1 MNWAWTESDGLLIVI
16 RATHF
21 AATAVT
27 AGALI
32 FRAVVAEPAARHAWQ
47 EGAMFAPP
55 VRKVAWIGLAV
66 TVLTGMVWLQLQTMR
81 MTGASFAGALST
93 DALGTVIGETQFG
106 QALSIR
112 LLFALILASCLVFDR
127 VLVLRWFA
135 LASALGLAAGIA
147 WTGHAGSTPDQLGS
161 VHLAADVLH
170 LWAASAWIG
179 GLVLLA
185 LLLIAARC
193 RPDAAWRAFEL
204 EAVRRFSTL
213 GIVSV
218 ATLTLS
224 GLVSAWILVGSWR
237 GLVVTDYGRLL
248 SIKLVVFAAMLAFA
262 AVNRLRLTPQLA
274 SPAHGLPE
282 SDARRRLTRN
292 TLVETVLGLAV
303 FVIVG
308 ALGMQHPAIHLAM

>member
-1 MNWAWTESDGLLIVI
+1 MDWAWLGDDGLLIVI

-32 FRAVVAEPAARHAWQ
+32 FRAVVAEPAARHLRQDSLMLASS
-47 EGAMFAPP
+47 
-55 VRKVAWIGLAV
+55 VRKVAWIGLAIA
-66 TVLTGMVWLQLQTMR
+66 VLTGVIWVQLLTMR
-81 MTGASFAGALST
+81 MSGLSFGAALSA

-106 QALSIR
+106 QVSTIR
-112 LLFALILASCLVFDR
+112 FVFSLILASCLVFDR

-147 WTGHAGSTPDQLGS
+147 WTGHAGSTPDQLGN

-185 LLLIAARC
+185 LLLIVAR
-193 RPDAAWRAFEL
+193 RQQGVAWRAFEL
-204 EAVRRFSTL
+204 DAVRRFSML
-213 GIVSV
+213 GIASV
-218 ATLTLS
+218 ATLTVS
-224 GLVSAWILVGSWR
+224 GLVNAWILVGSWR

-248 SIKLVVFAAMLAFA
+248 SAKLVVFAIMLAFA
-262 AVNRLRLTPQLA
+262 AVNRLWLTPQLA
-274 SPAHGLPE
+274 APAPGLPE
-282 SDARRRLTRN
+282 RDALQRLTRN
-292 TLVETVLGLAV
+292 TVIEIALGLAV
-303 FVIVG
+303 FAIVG
-308 ALGMQHPAIHLAM
+308 ALGMQHPAIHFLM

>member
-21 AATAVT
+21 AAAAVT

-32 FRAVVAEPAARHAWQ
+32 FRAVVAEPAARRVRPERAT
-47 EGAMFAPP
+47 FASP
-55 VRKVAWIGLAV
+55 VRSVAWIGLAV
-66 TVLTGMVWLQLQTMR
+66 TVSTGAIWLHLQTMR
-81 MTGASFAGALST
+81 MAGLPFGDALSR

-106 QALSIR
+106 QASAIR
-112 LLFALILASCLVFDR
+112 LVFALILASFLVFDR
-127 VLVLRWFA
+127 VLVLRWLA

-147 WTGHAGSTPDQLGS
+147 WTGHAGSTPSDLGNL
-161 VHLAADVLH
+161 HLAADILH
-170 LWAASAWIG
+170 LWAAAAWIG

-185 LLLIAARC
+185 LLLIVAR
-193 RPDAAWRAFEL
+193 RQHDAAWRAFEL
-204 EAVRRFSTL
+204 DAIRRFSTL

-224 GLVSAWILVGSWR
+224 GVVSAWILVGSWR

-248 SIKLVVFAAMLAFA
+248 SIKLVVFAAMLTFA
-262 AVNRLRLTPQLA
+262 AVNRFWLTPQLG
-274 SPAHGLPE
+274 SPAPGLE
-282 SDARRRLTRN
+282 RDAFRRLTRN
-292 TLVETVLGLAV
+292 TLIEITLGLAV